1 VKIIPVRTVSGVA
14 ILRVALI
21 AVAATSAVC
30 WIGIMLEYEVHPW
43 LLVLTAG
50 SVTGVVAGILQHRA
64 LAIAYVVGTVVA
76 LLDVFVASISDGT
89 LRFTLLGAS
98 TLAGFPIGLAAIK
111 LFGRSDPVH
120 SKPGSPGPC

>member
-1 VKIIPVRTVSGVA
+1 VSGVA
-14 ILRVALI
+14 ILRGALI
-21 AVAATSAVC
+21 AVAATGAI

-64 LAIAYVVGTVVA
+64 LAIAYVIGSVVA
-76 LLDVFVASISDGT
+76 LLDIFVASTSDGT

-98 TLAGFPIGLAAIK
+98 TLAGIPIGLAAIK
-111 LFGRSDPVH
+111 VFGRTDPAH
-120 SKPGSPGPC
+120 SKPGPRGPC